1 MRFQEAQTVIQ
12 EFDANTNLK
21 DRIGVNVAL
30 IHLYQDFLY
39 SVRTYVP
46 VPPSSAH
53 VNYTLLCVAPRHE
66 WERR

>member
-1 MRFQEAQTVIQ
+1 
-12 EFDANTNLK
+12 
-21 DRIGVNVAL
+21 
-30 IHLYQDFLY
+30 LY